1 MPAVIVVNPHLAI
14 ISISPSFSIF
24 KYGFD
29 GIMTNQIEIVVH
41 TFTGSPL
48 TNFIRTRC
56 VLVPYHL
63 VPYRTGQR
71 HSRCF
76 GILLPLTDLLTVLLY
91 ILITILSAQY
101 VCLATANYAR

>member
-1 MPAVIVVNPHLAI
+1 MA
-14 ISISPSFSIF
+14 
-24 KYGFD
+24 
-29 GIMTNQIEIVVH
+29 NQIEIVVH

-48 TNFIRTRC
+48 TNFIRTR

-76 GILLPLTDLLTVLLY
+76 GGLLPLTQISL
-91 ILITILSAQY
+91 QY
-101 VCLATANYAR
+101 CTY